1 MFFINFGLIFFTDC
15 AKKNIEIEITKIS
28 KEIDETSALEII
40 NGNFLTLN
48 DSGMTSL
55 YVFDKMEK
63 FYLKT

>member
-1 MFFINFGLIFFTDC
+1 MKC

-48 DSGMTSL
+48 DSGDDPLL
-55 YVFDKMEK
+55 YVFDKNGK
-63 FYLKT
+63 RDD